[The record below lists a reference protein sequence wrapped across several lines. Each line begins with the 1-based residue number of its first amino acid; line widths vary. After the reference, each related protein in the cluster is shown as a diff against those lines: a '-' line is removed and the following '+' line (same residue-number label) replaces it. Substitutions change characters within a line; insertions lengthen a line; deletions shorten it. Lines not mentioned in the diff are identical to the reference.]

1 MIFAGVAIIAAI
13 DVRVIASSMIITL
26 SGLPGSGK
34 STVATRLAETLGWP
48 RYYMGRL
55 WRELARQR
63 GITLPE
69 LQAEAEKDQTVD
81 KMIDA
86 MVQSLGEKEDN
97 IIIES
102 RTAFHFIP
110 RSFKIFLTVDPHEGA
125 ERIFSDVQKSD
136 SRNEGGNLKT
146 LNDVVRANEARMAS
160 DRKRYQQYYH
170 LDVFDP
176 SRFDFVLDTTGKTK
190 EEVFDQVW
198 TAIKDKIG

>member
-1 MIFAGVAIIAAI
+1 
-13 DVRVIASSMIITL
+13 MIITL

-63 GITLPE
+63 GLTLPE

-81 KMIDA
+81 HMIDA
-86 MVQSLGEKEDN
+86 MVRSLGEKEDN

-110 RSFKIFLTVDPHEGA
+110 KSFKIFLSVDPREGA
-125 ERIFSDVQKSD
+125 ARIFGNIQKSAE
-136 SRNEGGNLKT
+136 RNEGANLKT
-146 LNDVVRANEARMAS
+146 VEDVMRVNAARMVS
-160 DRKRYQQYYH
+160 DRKRYRQYYR
-170 LDVFDP
+170 LDVFD
-176 SRFDFVLDTTGKTK
+176 SSQFDYVIDTTGKK
-190 EEVFDQVW
+190 RDEVFDQVL
-198 TAIKDKIG
+198 AAVRKRLQ

>member
-1 MIFAGVAIIAAI
+1 
-13 DVRVIASSMIITL
+13 MIITL

-63 GITLPE
+63 GVTLPE

-86 MVQSLGEKEDN
+86 MVKSLGEKEDN

-110 RSFKIFLTVDPHEGA
+110 KSFKIFLTVDPHEGA
-125 ERIFSDVQKSD
+125 QRIFGDIQASN
-136 SRNEGGNLKT
+136 SRNEGANLKSVE
-146 LNDVVRANEARMAS
+146 DVIRGNEARMAS
-160 DRKRYQQYYH
+160 DRKRYQQYYQ

-176 SRFDFVLDTTGKTK
+176 ARFDFVLDTTAKTK
-190 EEVFDQVW
+190 DEVFALVW
-198 TAIKDKIG
+198 AALKDKIG